1 MQSFRDLEL
10 GMTARNPWR
19 GFRTRSNEEERT
31 LFTFDL
37 GMYSC
42 VPAVD
47 RHLACC
53 YEKDSKELHTGGC
66 ARISR
71 AHRSRARALFPSL
84 PTIPQQAVS
93 GEAQA

>member
-1 MQSFRDLEL
+1 
-10 GMTARNPWR
+10 MTARNPWR

-53 YEKDSKELHTGGC
+53 YEKDRKELHTGGC
-66 ARISR
+66 AELYVPIG
-71 AHRSRARALFPSL
+71 HVHGHYSL